1 MSIVTPTPGS
11 PQQARPDE
19 GVSISALALGP
30 AVDTAS
36 ASQST
41 AGERISDIARY
52 MRRNSSLPFGLS
64 MLLVLAIFLIVGR
77 FFVDLDEA
85 RAVSVR
91 PLQPP
96 SAELPFG
103 SDRQGRNLFAVS
115 IAGTPMTLQIGLTA
129 GLIGVGF
136 GAALAFMAAYYGGKV
151 DMVIKGLVDTGLTI
165 PGLMILIT
173 VAMNVR
179 GGLNVTQ
186 MALVVASLAWLYPA
200 RTIRAQL
207 LTLRER
213 SYIQIAKMSGMSGP
227 EIIVKEM
234 LPNLLPYLVA
244 ALVNSTSAAI
254 LASIGLEVLGLGP
267 FEAPTIGMTLY
278 WVNYNAAII
287 NGWWWWWVPPIVV
300 IGIVFIGLFLVA
312 IGLDEVANPRLRRTV

>member
-1 MSIVTPTPGS
+1 MSIVTPS
-11 PQQARPDE
+11 PD
-19 GVSISALALGP
+19 
-30 AVDTAS
+30 AS
-36 ASQST
+36 AVGAAVLQPDIAAAHAST
-41 AGERISDIARY
+41 SGERVAAVARY
-52 MRRNSSLPFGLS
+52 MRRNPSLPVGLT
-64 MLLVLAIFLIVGR
+64 MLAILAVFLIVGR
-77 FFVDLDEA
+77 FMVDLDEA
-85 RAVSVR
+85 RAVSVA
-91 PLQPP
+91 PLRPP

-103 SDRQGRNLFAVS
+103 SDRQGRNMFAVAV
-115 IAGTPMTLQIGLTA
+115 AGTPMTLQIGLTA
-129 GLIGVGF
+129 GLLGIGF
-136 GAALAFMAAYYGGKV
+136 GATLAFIAAYYGGKV
-151 DMVIKGLVDTGLTI
+151 DNVIKGLVDTGLTI

-186 MALVVASLAWLYPA
+186 MALVVASLAWLYPT

-213 SYIQIAKMSGMSGP
+213 GYIQIAQMSGMGGP
-227 EIIVKEM
+227 EIIVREM

-254 LASIGLEVLGLGP
+254 LASVGLEVLGLGP

-300 IGIVFIGLFLVA
+300 IGVVFIGLFLVA

>member
-1 MSIVTPTPGS
+1 MSVVTPAPGS
-11 PQQARPDE
+11 
-19 GVSISALALGP
+19 SSAG
-30 AVDTAS
+30 AVPVGLPIDSATANRV
-36 ASQST
+36 T
-41 AGERISDIARY
+41 AGERLTAVSSY
-52 MRRNSSLPFGLS
+52 MRRNPSLPVGLT
-64 MLLVLAIFLIVGR
+64 MLLILGLFLLIGR
-77 FFVDLDEA
+77 FFVDLEES

-103 SDRQGRNLFAVS
+103 SDRQGRNMFAVAV
-115 IAGTPMTLQIGLTA
+115 AGTPMTLQIGLTA
-129 GLIGVGF
+129 GLLGVGI
-136 GAALAFMAAYYGGKV
+136 GAALAFTAAYYGGKV
-151 DMVIKGLVDTGLTI
+151 DNVIKGLVDTGLTI

-179 GGLNVTQ
+179 GGLGVTQ
-186 MALVVASLAWLYPA
+186 MALVVASLAWLYPT

-213 SYIQIAKMSGMSGP
+213 GFIQIAQMSGMSGP

-254 LASIGLEVLGLGP
+254 LASVGLEVLGLGP

-300 IGIVFIGLFLVA
+300 IGTVFIGLFLVA
-312 IGLDEVANPRLRRTV
+312 IGLDEVANPRLRRSV

>member
-1 MSIVTPTPGS
+1 MSVVTP
-11 PQQARPDE
+11 APDAS
-19 GVSISALALGP
+19 GAGALSLGP
-30 AVDTAS
+30 ITDKATSSHATSSERLSAVR
-36 ASQST
+36 
-41 AGERISDIARY
+41 GY
-52 MRRNSSLPFGLS
+52 MRRNLPLPVGLT
-64 MLLVLAIFLIVGR
+64 MLSVLAAFLIIGR
-77 FFVDLDEA
+77 FMVDLEES
-85 RAVSVR
+85 RPVSVR
-91 PLQPP
+91 PLQSP
-96 SAELPFG
+96 SWELPFG
-103 SDRQGRNLFAVS
+103 SDRQGRNMYAVAV
-115 IAGTPMTLQIGLTA
+115 AGTPMTLQIGVIA
-129 GLIGVGF
+129 GFIGVGF
-136 GAALAFMAAYYGGKV
+136 GAALAFVAAYYGGRV
-151 DMVIKGLVDTGLTI
+151 DNLIKGMVDTGLTI

-179 GGLNVTQ
+179 GGLGVTQ
-186 MALVVASLAWLYPA
+186 MALVVASLAWLYPT
-200 RTIRAQL
+200 RTIRSQL

-213 SYIQIAKMSGMSGP
+213 GYIQIAQMSGMSGP

-254 LASIGLEVLGLGP
+254 LASVGLEVLGLGP

-300 IGIVFIGLFLVA
+300 IGTVFIGLFLVA

>member
-1 MSIVTPTPGS
+1 MNVVSPASGS
-11 PQQARPDE
+11 PGAGVAALPATPD
-19 GVSISALALGP
+19 SA
-30 AVDTAS
+30 TAIR
-36 ASQST
+36 ST
-41 AGERISDIARY
+41 VGERATAVGSY
-52 MRRNSSLPFGLS
+52 MRRNPSLPVGLT
-64 MLLVLAIFLIVGR
+64 MLTILALFLIIGR
-77 FFVDLDEA
+77 FMVDLEES
-85 RAVSVR
+85 RAVSVA
-91 PLQPP
+91 PLRPP

-103 SDRQGRNLFAVS
+103 SDRQGRNMFAVAV
-115 IAGTPMTLQIGLTA
+115 AGTPMTLQIGLTA
-129 GLIGVGF
+129 GFIGVGI
-136 GAALAFMAAYYGGKV
+136 GAILAFVAAYYGGKV
-151 DMVIKGLVDTGLTI
+151 DNIIKGIVDTGLTI

-179 GGLNVTQ
+179 GGLGVTQ

-213 SYIQIAKMSGMSGP
+213 GFIQIAQMSGMGGP

-254 LASIGLEVLGLGP
+254 LASVGLEVLGLGP

-300 IGIVFIGLFLVA
+300 IGTVFIGLFLVA
-312 IGLDEVANPRLRRTV
+312 IGLDEVANPRLRRSV

>member
-1 MSIVTPTPGS
+1 MSIVTPAPGPPS
-11 PQQARPDE
+11 
-19 GVSISALALGP
+19 
-30 AVDTAS
+30 AS
-36 ASQST
+36 AVVVGQPFDSAS
-41 AGERISDIARY
+41 ARRSSVGERVTAVRSY
-52 MRRNSSLPFGLS
+52 MRRNLSLPVGLT
-64 MLLVLAIFLIVGR
+64 MLLILALFLIVGR
-77 FFVDLDEA
+77 FMVDLEES
-85 RAVSVR
+85 RAVSVA
-91 PLQPP
+91 PLRPP

-103 SDRQGRNLFAVS
+103 SDRQGRNMFAVAV
-115 IAGTPMTLQIGLTA
+115 AGTPMTLQIGVIA
-129 GLIGVGF
+129 GFIGVGF
-136 GAALAFMAAYYGGKV
+136 GAALAFTAAYYGGKV
-151 DMVIKGLVDTGLTI
+151 DTIIKGLVDTGLTI

-179 GGLNVTQ
+179 GGLGVTQ
-186 MALVVASLAWLYPA
+186 MALVVASLAWLYPT

-213 SYIQIAKMSGMSGP
+213 GFIQIAQMSGMSGP

-254 LASIGLEVLGLGP
+254 LASVGLEVLGLGP

-300 IGIVFIGLFLVA
+300 IGVVFIGLFLVA
-312 IGLDEVANPRLRRTV
+312 IGLDEVANPRLRRSV

>member
-1 MSIVTPTPGS
+1 MTVVTPSPGS
-11 PQQARPDE
+11 
-19 GVSISALALGP
+19 SAAGAVTLSPPADLAG
-30 AVDTAS
+30 AS
-36 ASQST
+36 RST
-41 AGERISDIARY
+41 AGERVGAVASY
-52 MRRNSSLPFGLS
+52 MRRNLSLPVGLT
-64 MLLVLAIFLIVGR
+64 LLLILALFLIIGR
-77 FFVDLDEA
+77 FFVDLEES

-91 PLQPP
+91 PLQSP
-96 SAELPFG
+96 SGELTFG
-103 SDRQGRNLFAVS
+103 SDRQGRNMFAVAV
-115 IAGTPMTLQIGLTA
+115 AGTPMTLQIGVTA
-129 GLIGVGF
+129 GFIGVGF
-136 GAALAFMAAYYGGKV
+136 GAALAFIAAYYGGKV
-151 DMVIKGLVDTGLTI
+151 DNLIKGLVDTGLTI

-179 GGLNVTQ
+179 GGLGVTQ
-186 MALVVASLAWLYPA
+186 MALVVASLAWLYPT
-200 RTIRAQL
+200 RTIRSQL

-213 SYIQIAKMSGMSGP
+213 GFIQIARMSGMSGP

-300 IGIVFIGLFLVA
+300 IGTVFIGLFLVA

>member
-1 MSIVTPTPGS
+1 MNAVSPTSGAPSAGLGALPGTADRAEATRMS
-11 PQQARPDE
+11 
-19 GVSISALALGP
+19 
-30 AVDTAS
+30 
-36 ASQST
+36 
-41 AGERISDIARY
+41 AGERSGAVIQY
-52 MRRNSSLPFGLS
+52 MRRNPSLPVGLS
-64 MLLVLAIFLIVGR
+64 MLLVLALFLIIGR
-77 FFVDLDEA
+77 MFVDLEES
-85 RAVSVR
+85 RAVSVA
-91 PLQPP
+91 PLRPP

-103 SDRQGRNLFAVS
+103 SDRQGRNMFAVAV
-115 IAGTPMTLQIGLTA
+115 AGTPMTLQIGLTA
-129 GLIGVGF
+129 GLLGVGF
-136 GAALAFMAAYYGGKV
+136 GAMLAFIAAYYGGKV
-151 DMVIKGLVDTGLTI
+151 DNIIKGLVDTGLTI

-179 GGLNVTQ
+179 GGLGVTQ
-186 MALVVASLAWLYPA
+186 MALVVASLAWLYPT

-213 SYIQIAKMSGMSGP
+213 GYIQIAQMSGMSGP
-227 EIIVKEM
+227 EIIVREM

-287 NGWWWWWVPPIVV
+287 NGWWWWWIPPIAV
-300 IGIVFIGLFLVA
+300 IGTVFIGLFLVA
-312 IGLDEVANPRLRRTV
+312 IGLDEVANPRLRRSV

>member
-1 MSIVTPTPGS
+1 MSIVTPTPGPS
-11 PQQARPDE
+11 NA
-19 GVSISALALGP
+19 GASALPLSP
-30 AVDTAS
+30 VVDIAS
-36 ASQST
+36 AAQST
-41 AGERISDIARY
+41 AGERIVAVSRY
-52 MRRNSSLPFGLS
+52 MRRNLSLPVGLS

-77 FFVDLDEA
+77 FFVDLEES

-115 IAGTPMTLQIGLTA
+115 VVGTPMTLQIGLTA

-136 GAALAFMAAYYGGKV
+136 GATMAFIAAYYRGKV
-151 DMVIKGLVDTGLTI
+151 DTIIKGLVDTGLTI

-186 MALVVASLAWLYPA
+186 MALVVACLAWLYPT

-213 SYIQIAKMSGMSGP
+213 GFIQIAQMSGMSGP

-244 ALVNSTSAAI
+244 ALVTSTSAAI

-300 IGIVFIGLFLVA
+300 IGTVFIGLFLVA

>member
-1 MSIVTPTPGS
+1 MSIVTPVPGPS
-11 PQQARPDE
+11 
-19 GVSISALALGP
+19 S
-30 AVDTAS
+30 AS
-36 ASQST
+36 AVVVGQPFDSAS
-41 AGERISDIARY
+41 ARRSSVGERVTAVRSY
-52 MRRNSSLPFGLS
+52 MRRNLSLPVGLT
-64 MLLVLAIFLIVGR
+64 MLLILALFLIVGR
-77 FFVDLDEA
+77 FMVDLEES
-85 RAVSVR
+85 RAVSVA
-91 PLQPP
+91 PLRPP

-103 SDRQGRNLFAVS
+103 SDRQGRNMFAVAV
-115 IAGTPMTLQIGLTA
+115 AGTPMTLQIGVIA
-129 GLIGVGF
+129 GFIGVGF
-136 GAALAFMAAYYGGKV
+136 GAALAFTAAYYGGKV
-151 DMVIKGLVDTGLTI
+151 DTIIKGLVDTGLTI

-179 GGLNVTQ
+179 GGLGVTQ
-186 MALVVASLAWLYPA
+186 MALVVASLAWLYPT

-213 SYIQIAKMSGMSGP
+213 GFIQIAQMSGMSGP

-254 LASIGLEVLGLGP
+254 LASVGLEVLGLGP

-300 IGIVFIGLFLVA
+300 IGVVFIGLFLVA
-312 IGLDEVANPRLRRTV
+312 IGLDEVANPRLRRSV

>member
-1 MSIVTPTPGS
+1 MSAMLPASGPPGAGAVAVPS
-11 PQQARPDE
+11 VPDQ
-19 GVSISALALGP
+19 
-30 AVDTAS
+30 AS
-36 ASQST
+36 ATRST
-41 AGERISDIARY
+41 VGERATAVGSY
-52 MRRNSSLPFGLS
+52 MRRNPSLPVGLS
-64 MLLVLAIFLIVGR
+64 MLTILALFLIIGR
-77 FFVDLDEA
+77 MFVDLEES
-85 RAVSVR
+85 RPVSVA
-91 PLQPP
+91 PLRPP

-103 SDRQGRNLFAVS
+103 SDRQGRNMFAVAV
-115 IAGTPMTLQIGLTA
+115 AGTPMTLQIGLTA
-129 GLIGVGF
+129 GFIGVGF
-136 GAALAFMAAYYGGKV
+136 GALLAFVAAYYGGKV
-151 DMVIKGLVDTGLTI
+151 DNLIKGMVDTGLTI

-179 GGLNVTQ
+179 GGLGVTQ

-200 RTIRAQL
+200 RTIRSQL

-213 SYIQIAKMSGMSGP
+213 GFIQIAQMSGMSGP

-254 LASIGLEVLGLGP
+254 LASVGLEVLGLGP

-300 IGIVFIGLFLVA
+300 IGTVFIGLFLVA
-312 IGLDEVANPRLRRTV
+312 IGLDEVANPRLRRSV

>member
-1 MSIVTPTPGS
+1 MNAVSPASGS
-11 PQQARPDE
+11 PGAGVATIPAPDRASAARSTVAE
-19 GVSISALALGP
+19 RVTALG
-30 AVDTAS
+30 S
-36 ASQST
+36 
-41 AGERISDIARY
+41 Y
-52 MRRNSSLPFGLS
+52 MRRNPSLPVGLT
-64 MLLVLAIFLIVGR
+64 MLTILALFLIIGR
-77 FFVDLDEA
+77 LFVDLEES
-85 RAVSVR
+85 RAVSVA
-91 PLQPP
+91 PLRPP

-103 SDRQGRNLFAVS
+103 SDRQGRNMFAVS
-115 IAGTPMTLQIGLTA
+115 VAGTPMTLQIGLTA
-129 GLIGVGF
+129 GFIGVGF
-136 GAALAFMAAYYGGKV
+136 GAILAFVAAYYGGKV
-151 DMVIKGLVDTGLTI
+151 DNIIKGIVDTGLTI

-179 GGLNVTQ
+179 GGLGVTQ

-213 SYIQIAKMSGMSGP
+213 GFIQIAQMSGMGGP
-227 EIIVKEM
+227 EIIVREM

-254 LASIGLEVLGLGP
+254 LASVGLEVLGLGP

-300 IGIVFIGLFLVA
+300 IGVVFIGLFLVA
-312 IGLDEVANPRLRRTV
+312 IGLDEVANPRLRRSV

>member
-1 MSIVTPTPGS
+1 MSVVSPSPAHGSPTGSAVLLAPGS
-11 PQQARPDE
+11 
-19 GVSISALALGP
+19 
-30 AVDTAS
+30 DTAS
-36 ASQST
+36 ANLAT
-41 AGERISDIARY
+41 TGERYAAIVSY
-52 MRRNSSLPFGLS
+52 MRRNPSLPVGLV
-64 MLLVLAIFLIVGR
+64 MLLILAVFLIVGR
-77 FFVDLDEA
+77 MMVDPEA
-85 RAVSVR
+85 YRPISEA
-91 PLQPP
+91 PLQAP
-96 SAELPFG
+96 SRELPFG
-103 SDRQGRNLFAVS
+103 SDRQGRNMFAVAV
-115 IAGTPMTLQIGLTA
+115 IGTPQTLEIGLMA
-129 GLIGVGF
+129 GFIGVGF
-136 GAALAFMAAYYGGKV
+136 GAALAFVAAYYGGKV
-151 DMVIKGLVDTGLTI
+151 DNLIKGLVDTGLTI

-186 MALVVASLAWLYPA
+186 MALVVASLAWLYPT

-213 SYIQIAKMSGMSGP
+213 GYIQIAQMSGMSGP
-227 EIIVKEM
+227 EIIVREM

-300 IGIVFIGLFLVA
+300 IGVVFIGLFLVA
-312 IGLDEVANPRLRRTV
+312 IGLDEVANPRLRRAV